1 MNNSFFSGFKAN
13 HPIAYNALLI
23 VVTFVAICYAA
34 LMLIDVFT
42 AHGQEKKV
50 PNVCNLPLD
59 KAVEV
64 LESEGFKWEISDS
77 TFNESIKPGTVLSQ
91 DPKPNSYVKAI
102 RTIYL
107 NINSFYPR
115 AVALPVLTE
124 ISVRQGLSMLKS
136 LGFKNVGVDTVPS
149 PYEGLILAVKVNG
162 RQVKAGT
169 RVSVNSMIRLS
180 VGDGQE
186 DLDPT
191 QVLPTS
197 TLDSLQEI
205 QRRKAMQEARARAK
219 AEAQEAKSS
228 ETPEPAGNLDE

>member
-1 MNNSFFSGFKAN
+1 MKQSFFSEFKGK
-13 HPIAYNALLI
+13 HPIIYNALLI
-23 VVTFVAICYAA
+23 LVTFMIICYTV
-34 LMLIDVFT
+34 LMIIDVFT

-50 PNVCNLPLD
+50 PNVCNMSLE
-59 KAVEV
+59 KAVEA

-77 TFNESIKPGTVLSQ
+77 SFNESITPGTVLSQ
-91 DPKPNSYVKAI
+91 DPKPGSYVKAI

-149 PYEGLILAVKVNG
+149 PYEGLILTVNVNG
-162 RQVKAGT
+162 RQVKPGT
-169 RVSVNSMIRLS
+169 RISVNSMIRLS
-180 VGDGQE
+180 VGNGEE

-191 QVLPTS
+191 QVLPAS
-197 TLDSLQEI
+197 TLDSLQEV
-205 QRRKAMQEARARAK
+205 QRRKAAEEAEARTK
-219 AEAQEAKSS
+219 AEAKKQTE
-228 ETPEPAGNLDE
+228 PEPAANFDE

>member
-1 MNNSFFSGFKAN
+1 MKNSFFIEFKGK
-13 HPIAYNALLI
+13 HPIIYNALLI
-23 VVTFVAICYAA
+23 FITFCAICYAA

-50 PNVCNLPLD
+50 PNVCNMTLD
-59 KAVEV
+59 QAVEA
-64 LESEGFKWEISDS
+64 LEEAGFKWEISDS
-77 TFNESIKPGTVLSQ
+77 TFNETIKPGTVLSQ
-91 DPKPNSYVKAI
+91 DPKAGSYVKAL

-149 PYEGLILAVKVNG
+149 PYEGLILAVNVNG
-162 RQVKAGT
+162 RQVKPGT
-169 RVSVNSMIRLS
+169 RISVNSMIRLS
-180 VGDGQE
+180 VGNGEE

-191 QVLPTS
+191 QVLPES
-197 TLDSLQEI
+197 TLDSLQEV
-205 QRRKAMQEARARAK
+205 QRLKAQKEAREREK
-219 AEAQEAKSS
+219 AEANRQS
-228 ETPEPAGNLDE
+228 EPEPVPSLHE